1 MQPVQAPQAPASPRK
16 KNAKRSAKSSA
27 NRDPAGIDPAL
38 RHQMIATAAYYRAE
52 RCGFDNRETERNWY
66 AAEHEVERMLQDAAD
81 DQDIVRL
88 EALLSEWDARFEE
101 LQARVAKAAAKSRAA
116 YRKQLQAI
124 ADKRGLLTDR
134 LEQLRQ
140 HGGALW
146 GDFRRAVEQGWEE
159 IRQETEH
166 LAARLLDEKE
176 AAPAAKKKEK
186 AAKK

>member
-1 MQPVQAPQAPASPRK
+1 MQSIQASQAPASPRK
-16 KNAKRSAKSSA
+16 KNAKRAAKSSA
-27 NRDPAGIDPAL
+27 NCDPAGIDPSL

-52 RCGFDNRETERNWY
+52 RCGFDSRETERNWY
-66 AAEHEVERMLQDAAD
+66 AAEHDVERMLQDAAG

-88 EALLSEWDARFEE
+88 EALLSEWDTRFEE
-101 LQARVAKAAAKSRAA
+101 LQARVAKTATKSRAA

-124 ADKRGLLTDR
+124 ADKHGLLTDR

-166 LAARLLDEKE
+166 LAAHLLDEKE
-176 AAPAAKKKEK
+176 TTPTAKKKARATQK
-186 AAKK
+186 